1 MNYKLV
7 YGVQE
12 FASVPVSIEGKVNI
26 QYVGQIPV
34 SGMSIEATTQKI
46 RNAMAGV
53 YSTIR
58 SGQSQVG
65 ISLSRIR
72 TILVTIIGSKQ
83 PGNYS
88 ISSLATVY
96 NALFF

>member
-1 MNYKLV
+1 
-7 YGVQE
+7 
-12 FASVPVSIEGKVNI
+12 
-26 QYVGQIPV
+26 
-34 SGMSIEATTQKI
+34 MSIEARLI

-72 TILVTIIGSKQ
+72 TIQVTIIGSKQ

>member
-1 MNYKLV
+1 
-7 YGVQE
+7 
-12 FASVPVSIEGKVNI
+12 
-26 QYVGQIPV
+26 
-34 SGMSIEATTQKI
+34 MSIEAATQ
-46 RNAMAGV
+46 RYAMLWLAFTV
-53 YSTIR
+53 IR

-72 TILVTIIGSKQ
+72 TIRVTIIGSKQ

-96 NALFF
+96 NALFFGAR